1 MPSNLPHVVGVDIGT
16 TSTKAVVFD
25 LEGKVKG
32 HHTAYYPLLTP
43 APGVAEQDPDEIF
56 RATLDAIRGGV
67 LAAGVPPADIKGVGF
82 SAAMHSVIAVDDAGR
97 PLTRSITWAD
107 TRAAAYADLI
117 LRDMD
122 GHGIYLRTGTPI
134 HPMSPLVK
142 LLWLR
147 KERGD
152 VFREAVRF
160 VGIKE
165 YIFYRLFG
173 RWLVDYSIASATG
186 LFNLQKLDWDEG
198 ALAVAGITPDHLS
211 KPVPPTHHVEGL
223 DTATAADLGL
233 PPGIPFVLGANDGV
247 LSNLG
252 VDAVRPGDVAITIGT
267 SGAMRAVV
275 DRPLTD
281 PEGRTFCYLLTE
293 KHWVVGGPV
302 NNGGIAFRWVRDE
315 LAAPETETAKRL
327 GIDPY
332 DVLTRIAERVPP
344 GSEGLIFHPYLTG
357 ERAPWWNASMRASF
371 FGLAACHHKEHM
383 VRAVLEGVIYSLFS
397 ILPAVEGLIGTTK
410 TMKAT
415 GGFARSGLWR
425 QMMADVF
432 NREVVVPES
441 FESSCLGAAILTLY
455 ALGDIDSIE
464 VVGTMVGATHRHL
477 PIPENVAVY
486 AELMPIYLS
495 IAAKLTDEYARI
507 AAFQRG
513 VRTIPTGLEQIAPAE
528 DRQGEEEKTDGYP
541 SHP

>member
-1 MPSNLPHVVGVDIGT
+1 MSTELPHVIGVDIGT

-25 LEGKVKG
+25 LDGKVKG
-32 HHTAYYPLLTP
+32 HTTVDYALHTP
-43 APGVAEQDPDEIF
+43 APGVAEQDPEEIF
-56 RATLDAIRGGV
+56 AATLGAIRGAV
-67 LAAGVPPADIKGVGF
+67 AAAGVAAADLRAVGF
-82 SAAMHSVIAVDDAGR
+82 SAAMHSVIAVDAHGR
-97 PLTRSITWAD
+97 PLTASITWAD
-107 TRAAAYADLI
+107 SRSAACARRI
-117 LRDMD
+117 LNEMN
-122 GHGIYLRTGTPI
+122 GLEVYLRTGTPI
-134 HPMSPLVK
+134 HPMSPLAK
-142 LLWLR
+142 LVWLKADR
-147 KERGD
+147 PD
-152 VFREAVRF
+152 VFRSAARF

-165 YIFYRLFG
+165 YVFFRLFG
-173 RWLVDYSIASATG
+173 QWLVDYSIASATG
-186 LFNLQKLDWDEG
+186 LFNLRKLDWDEG
-198 ALAVAGITPDHLS
+198 ALAIAGITPERLS
-211 KPVPPTHHVEGL
+211 LPVPPTHHVEGL
-223 DTATAADLGL
+223 DPEVAADLGV
-233 PPGIPFVLGANDGV
+233 PAGVPFVLGGNDGV

-252 VDAVRPGDVAITIGT
+252 VNAIQPGEVAVTIGT

-281 PEGRTFCYLLTE
+281 PNGRTFCYLLTE
-293 KHWVVGGPV
+293 KHWVIGGPV

-315 LAAPETETAKRL
+315 LAAAETETAKRL

-332 DVLTRIAERVPP
+332 DVLTRIAERVPS

-397 ILPAVEGLIGTTK
+397 ILPAVEDLIGPTK

-432 NREVVVPES
+432 DREVVVPES
-441 FESSCLGAAILTLY
+441 FESSCLGAAIVALY
-455 ALGDIDSIE
+455 SLGIVDSLD
-464 VVGTMVGATHRHL
+464 VVAGMVGATHRHL

-495 IAAKLTDEYARI
+495 IAGKLTDEYAQI
-507 AAFQRG
+507 ARFQRG
-513 VRTIPTGLEQIAPAE
+513 VRTIRAT
-528 DRQGEEEKTDGYP
+528 
-541 SHP
+541 